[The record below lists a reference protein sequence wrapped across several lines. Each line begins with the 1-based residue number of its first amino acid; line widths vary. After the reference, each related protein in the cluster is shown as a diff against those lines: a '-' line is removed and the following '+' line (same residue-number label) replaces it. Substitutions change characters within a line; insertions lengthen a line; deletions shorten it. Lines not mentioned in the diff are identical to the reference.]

1 MPSGVAA
8 LEGDSQGGGGAESW
22 SGLGIRFCVAS
33 CGPAG
38 ATIGLLTGL
47 SMNGLRLAFS
57 WLTVLPVR
65 GPENVDRKGAR
76 RAIAVAP
83 LVGVVLGLA
92 AVALARLLVWAGASF
107 AVAGLL
113 IVGALALG
121 TRGMHLDG
129 LADTADGLGCYGPP
143 ERAREIMKSG
153 GVGPFGVAALVFGV
167 GVQAFS
173 FAALTETGRWW
184 GIAVA
189 IAVGRV
195 AVVLACRGA
204 AAAPGAGFGALVAE
218 TQGRVLP
225 VGWVVIAVAAAYSAV
240 PEPWWLGPAAVVAAL
255 VVCRVVVRHCVRRFE
270 GLNGDVLGAVVEIA
284 VAVTAVIL
292 SLSS

>member
-1 MPSGVAA
+1 
-8 LEGDSQGGGGAESW
+8 
-22 SGLGIRFCVAS
+22 
-33 CGPAG
+33 
-38 ATIGLLTGL
+38 
-47 SMNGLRLAFS
+47 MNALRLAFS

-65 GPENVDRKGAR
+65 GPESVDREGAG

-83 LVGVVLGLA
+83 VVGAALGLV

-113 IVGALALG
+113 VAGALALI

-153 GVGPFGVAALVFGV
+153 GVGPFGVAAIVFGV
-167 GVQAFS
+167 GVQALS
-173 FAALTETGRWW
+173 LAALAQTGRWW

-189 IAVGRV
+189 VAVGRV
-195 AVVLACRGA
+195 AVVFACRGA
-204 AAAPGAGFGALVAE
+204 AAAPGAGFGALVAD
-218 TQGRVLP
+218 TQGRALP
-225 VGWVVIAVAAAYSAV
+225 VGWAVIAVVAAYFAV
-240 PEPWWLGPAAVVAAL
+240 SEPWWLGPAAVVAAL
-255 VVCRVVVRHCVRRFE
+255 AICRVVVRHCVRRFE
-270 GLNGDVLGAVVEIA
+270 GLNGDVLGAVVEIS
-284 VAVTAVIL
+284 VAVTAVIA